1 MTNVKNLPRLCQ
13 EDTNLCFWIHALS
26 AELLKLFRLLSFFTI
41 FTIQDPRLCQDCVF
55 DWDPL
60 CHYEAEKRKAA
71 EGG

>member
-26 AELLKLFRLLSFFTI
+26 AELLKMFRLLSCFLNFHN
-41 FTIQDPRLCQDCVF
+41 PRLCQDCVS

-60 CHYEAEKRKAA
+60 CHYEAEKRRAA